1 MDEVPASA
9 GRQAALKAAF
19 ELQKWSVAI
28 ARSDGYNRDIIEGSL
43 EVKLPT
49 IWRDEKQSGEVESEV
64 EPEERKYRGARSQN
78 KEGTSAENVRKVAN
92 RYVLPMICWPG
103 GSKSRLGKAAGAEV
117 AVQQKNEK
125 WHAAV
130 ARSFF
135 KSKCTKHHLRT
146 TFANWDVDKWQAAV
160 ARSTFVNQNVQNTPC
175 WDYFLKFLC

>member
-64 EPEERKYRGARSQN
+64 EPEERKYRGAEKSEQR
-78 KEGTSAENVRKVAN
+78 
-92 RYVLPMICWPG
+92 RY
-103 GSKSRLGKAAGAEV
+103 KRGK
-117 AVQQKNEK
+117 
-125 WHAAV
+125 
-130 ARSFF
+130 
-135 KSKCTKHHLRT
+135 C
-146 TFANWDVDKWQAAV
+146 
-160 ARSTFVNQNVQNTPC
+160 
-175 WDYFLKFLC
+175 